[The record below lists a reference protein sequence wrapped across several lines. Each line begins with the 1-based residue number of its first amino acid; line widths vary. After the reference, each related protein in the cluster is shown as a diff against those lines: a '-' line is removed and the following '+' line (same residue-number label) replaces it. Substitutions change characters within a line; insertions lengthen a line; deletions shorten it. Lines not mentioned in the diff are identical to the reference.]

1 MIISDSVVNDIKN
14 KSGLVFDKA
23 KDFELLA
30 AFIEDST
37 SRHIGITTLKRL
49 FGYINDERETNEYT
63 LNTLALYLGFDTWT
77 KYMKV
82 RSLDSVYGF
91 NDESIYS
98 HRLSEGNLIEV
109 KYLNRVVIL
118 KVIVMDNKNVL
129 RVENVRNGNLMIG
142 DILDIY
148 KLRVGDI
155 IEAEKLIRGGKVGNY
170 KTSGEITSI
179 EVSLV

>member
-1 MIISDSVVNDIKN
+1 M
-14 KSGLVFDKA
+14 
-23 KDFELLA
+23 
-30 AFIEDST
+30 
-37 SRHIGITTLKRL
+37 
-49 FGYINDERETNEYT
+49 
-63 LNTLALYLGFDTWT
+63 
-77 KYMKV
+77 
-82 RSLDSVYGF
+82 
-91 NDESIYS
+91 
-98 HRLSEGNLIEV
+98 
-109 KYLNRVVIL
+109 KYLDRVVIL

-129 RVENVRNGNLMIG
+129 RVENVRNGSLMIG